1 MAKESKKKVVKP
13 DNNVEKKQDKKTTT
27 KKKDT
32 KKKTVSNVP
41 KESYLKRV
49 GKELK
54 LVKWP
59 TAKEVLK
66 YTISTIVFCAFLCVI
81 FMALNLIMSL
91 IRGWVA

>member
-1 MAKESKKKVVKP
+1 MAKEKDNKSKKTVKKTTKKSKPKKVV
-13 DNNVEKKQDKKTTT
+13 
-27 KKKDT
+27 
-32 KKKTVSNVP
+32 

-59 TAKEVLK
+59 TAKEVFK

-81 FMALNLIMSL
+81 FMFLNLIMSL
-91 IRGWVA
+91 VRGWVA

>member
-1 MAKESKKKVVKP
+1 MAKEEIKKVKKATNKKK
-13 DNNVEKKQDKKTTT
+13 ET
-27 KKKDT
+27 KKK
-32 KKKTVSNVP
+32 KNSNIP

-66 YTISTIVFCAFLCVI
+66 YTISTIVFCVFLCVI

-91 IRGWVA
+91 LRGWVA

>member
-1 MAKESKKKVVKP
+1 MAKEKDNKSKKTVKNTMKKSKPKKVV
-13 DNNVEKKQDKKTTT
+13 
-27 KKKDT
+27 
-32 KKKTVSNVP
+32 

-59 TAKEVLK
+59 TAKEVFK

-81 FMALNLIMSL
+81 FMFLNLIMSL
-91 IRGWVA
+91 VRGWVA